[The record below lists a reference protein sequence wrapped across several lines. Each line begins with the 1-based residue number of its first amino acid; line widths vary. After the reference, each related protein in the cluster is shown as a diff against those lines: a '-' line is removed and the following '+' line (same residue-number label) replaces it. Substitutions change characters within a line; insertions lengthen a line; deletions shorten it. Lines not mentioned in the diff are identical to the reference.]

1 MSQSDATRFLADL
14 TSGKLVID
22 ATEILSKG
30 SHNDMHE
37 YAKSFGYDF
46 TKEEILEAV
55 KQQENFDSEVTE
67 EDMEAISGGKQ
78 NKGGGAEGWVN
89 TAEKANQQYEVAEA
103 AGATSAAAASCL

>member
-30 SHNDMHE
+30 SHADMHE

-55 KQQENFDSEVTE
+55 KQQEIFDSELTE
-67 EDMEAISGGKQ
+67 EDMEAISGGKHH
-78 NKGGGAEGWVN
+78 KGGTGITGSDIEAGA
-89 TAEKANQQYEVAEA
+89 KQYEVAEA
-103 AGATSAAAASCL
+103 AGVGSAAAASCL